1 MNIETKNA
9 RLPFPSQVT
18 TPCENEIVRAL
29 SRDIV
34 DSSRDTNNL
43 LAAGGIHN
51 LVREHY
57 IDTAN
62 GIYGIESLIK
72 SILKANGSVFPKGSE
87 ETELKAIAIAGG
99 MFTSEIIAKV
109 RETFGADRYPDCTI
123 RMYLTEFAKGIG
135 KIQLTGA
142 EDMPRPCPKPRCK
155 WYLIAE

>member
-1 MNIETKNA
+1 MNVEIKNT

-18 TPCENEIVRAL
+18 APCANEIVRAL

-43 LAAGGIHN
+43 LASGGIHN

-72 SILKANGSVFPKGSE
+72 SILRTNGSVFPAGVE
-87 ETELKAIAIAGG
+87 ATELRAIAIAGG
-99 MFTSEIIAKV
+99 MFTSEIIAQV

-123 RMYLTEFAKGIG
+123 RMYLSKLAKGIG
-135 KIQLTGA
+135 KVQLTGS
-142 EDMPRPCPKPRCK
+142 EDKNRPQPKPRCK
-155 WYLIAE
+155 WYLVAE